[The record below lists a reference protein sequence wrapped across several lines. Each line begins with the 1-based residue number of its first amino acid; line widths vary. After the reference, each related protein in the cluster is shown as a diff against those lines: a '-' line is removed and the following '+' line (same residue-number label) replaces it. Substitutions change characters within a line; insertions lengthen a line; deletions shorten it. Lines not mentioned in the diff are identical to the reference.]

1 MADNKSDY
9 EKKGF
14 LWHENESTVERKGNF
29 TLKGKKLYGGII
41 KSFNDKGEAKYELFQ
56 SIGLLHPNT
65 QKKSDRSPDMFGK
78 ITVNKDVYKV
88 GCWAK
93 ESERGTPY
101 TSLGFEEFTE
111 EEQKNSDNPPF

>member
-56 SIGLLHPNT
+56 SIGLCIQTHKRNRIEVQICLVRSLLMKMCIKLVAGLKS
-65 QKKSDRSPDMFGK
+65 QKEAHH
-78 ITVNKDVYKV
+78 IQV
-88 GCWAK
+88 
-93 ESERGTPY
+93 
-101 TSLGFEEFTE
+101 
-111 EEQKNSDNPPF
+111 